1 MVNPVLEYWDI
12 GEHTP
17 ENACTLPIDDLED
30 YDVTYKMGH
39 KWSERE
45 LMKLRFNLEEIKLE
59 PRYWEMAQGIRNMVF
74 PQEVKETREIYQKIK
89 QEWEQ
94 KYATGVQWQT
104 IAESAI
110 QQQIEKLRLGKE
122 VQQKTIESNNKRPT
136 VVASQ
141 EVGKDKRP
149 PKEGRQKNSDEKE
162 MDKVRR
168 VGKPVK
174 PGTPDQE
181 QMDREWQ
188 EAVKAAADITR
199 GVNGKQKIIKS
210 EDKKSRRGTPLSK
223 NNRGKMGLVHAPTF
237 VPRETGRNPGPRGT
251 NGGVLPPPPYQFEKR
266 WFCDN
271 CQTSHEGP
279 ICPCPICN
287 GVGHIYYL
295 CPHKDEKESRGV
307 VPDKN
312 WVPPVKVCEICG
324 TGHMGPCT
332 LGQKQNP
339 QIQAMLA
346 TKQPREWPND
356 NGLERNNV
364 KARGAT
370 PYCMHCG
377 YKDNLHDPNC
387 PLVREKAMY
396 FQCSFCGDIGHP
408 SDNCATRL
416 QVLQEQQKG
425 YLCSY
430 CGAVDHTSEN
440 CSKLRENIARE
451 KADIN
456 RRNIEKYEASKQSTA
471 KGQEDTYRAQQ
482 GRTDNGGQSKQI
494 PKQAPSPGGSHTHPG
509 GTGGTGGGGQ
519 PPRKPN
525 GDKNLP
531 PDKIDHEE
539 EEQEEEDSD
548 RTITV
553 SESTSGE
560 GVRIVK
566 GDGTELSLK
575 QLLRLVGRSKR
586 RRKRCAHRKGKG
598 GGGGD
603 SPSSSGGSEDD
614 SNESDLEIRGIRG
627 KRGHRGQR
635 GRTGPQGP
643 VGPPIH
649 VPMPPSQSVLMT
661 IPSKD
666 ANITIS
672 NDGMEQSF

>member
-1 MVNPVLEYWDI
+1 
-12 GEHTP
+12 
-17 ENACTLPIDDLED
+17 
-30 YDVTYKMGH
+30 
-39 KWSERE
+39 
-45 LMKLRFNLEEIKLE
+45 
-59 PRYWEMAQGIRNMVF
+59 
-74 PQEVKETREIYQKIK
+74 
-89 QEWEQ
+89 
-94 KYATGVQWQT
+94 
-104 IAESAI
+104 
-110 QQQIEKLRLGKE
+110 
-122 VQQKTIESNNKRPT
+122 
-136 VVASQ
+136 
-141 EVGKDKRP
+141 
-149 PKEGRQKNSDEKE
+149 
-162 MDKVRR
+162 
-168 VGKPVK
+168 
-174 PGTPDQE
+174 
-181 QMDREWQ
+181 
-188 EAVKAAADITR
+188 
-199 GVNGKQKIIKS
+199 
-210 EDKKSRRGTPLSK
+210 
-223 NNRGKMGLVHAPTF
+223 MGLVHALTF
-237 VPRETGRNPGPRGT
+237 VPRKTGQNSGPRGT
-251 NGGVLPPPPYQFEKR
+251 NGRVLPPPPYQFEKR

-271 CQTSHEGP
+271 CQTSHGGP

-295 CPHKDEKESRGV
+295 CPHRDEKESRGV

-312 WVPPVKVCEICG
+312 WVPPMKVCEICG
-324 TGHMGPCT
+324 TEHAGPCT

-346 TKQPREWPND
+346 TKQPKEWLND
-356 NGLERNNV
+356 NSLERNNV

-396 FQCSFCGDIGHP
+396 FQCSFCGDVGHP

-416 QVLQEQQKG
+416 QALQEQQKG

-494 PKQAPSPGGSHTHPG
+494 PKQPTSTGGSHTHPG
-509 GTGGTGGGGQ
+509 GMGGTGGGWQ

-525 GDKNLP
+525 GDKNPP
-531 PDKIDHEE
+531 PDKIDQEE

-575 QLLRLVGRSKR
+575 QLLKLVGRSKR
-586 RRKRCAHRKGKG
+586 QRKRRSHRKGKG
-598 GGGGD
+598 EGGGD
-603 SPSSSGGSEDD
+603 SSPSSGGSKDD
-614 SNESDLEIRGIRG
+614 SNESNLEIRGIRG

-643 VGPPIH
+643 VGPVGPPIH
-649 VPMPPSQSVLMT
+649 VPMPPSQSVPMT
-661 IPSKD
+661 VPSKD

-672 NDGMEQSF
+672 NDGMEWSFRTLSDSLTQMFAQQASLNQTLHSHLTQGIEAQGDQALALQQLAFSSHQREYDRLFNAIPIYDGEDPSKCEVWIEKLETACRTGKRDIRDVAITCAEGPVLEVINSIKADEEWPVLWDEIRRCFSENKTPVHAAALLDEFPTQTANQNLRSFLYKYIKLHI